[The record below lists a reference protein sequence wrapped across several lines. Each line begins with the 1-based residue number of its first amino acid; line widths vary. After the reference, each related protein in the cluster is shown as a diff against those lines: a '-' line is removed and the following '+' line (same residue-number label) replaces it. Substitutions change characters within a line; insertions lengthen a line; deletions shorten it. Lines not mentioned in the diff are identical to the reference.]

1 MAKQNLRMGILCEV
15 SGRSCHEKIAEGRC
29 LGQHHR
35 RHGPIFAIG
44 YSTCET
50 KIFWWWTG
58 CGGTD
63 GNVACGGAQTTRG
76 VYPNKKRYQEGDNP

>member
-1 MAKQNLRMGILCEV
+1 MP
-15 SGRSCHEKIAEGRC
+15 
-29 LGQHHR
+29 
-35 RHGPIFAIG
+35 GPIFAIG
-44 YSTCET
+44 YSTRET
-50 KIFWWWTG
+50 KIFRWWTG